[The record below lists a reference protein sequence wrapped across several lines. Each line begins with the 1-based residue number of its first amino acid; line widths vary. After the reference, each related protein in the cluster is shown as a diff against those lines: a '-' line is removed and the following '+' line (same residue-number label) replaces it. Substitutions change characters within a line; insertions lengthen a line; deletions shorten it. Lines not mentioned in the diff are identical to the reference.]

1 MARLA
6 RARSFGEDYCLM
18 VDGFPDRIA
27 RAISAIANAPEG
39 GVLVHCYAGKDR
51 TGIVVALLLALVG
64 VPKETIV
71 DDYTVSADYLRPLWE
86 EQRRL
91 AIPTVPPG
99 SPPEAMAE
107 MLEHL
112 GQAHGG
118 AEAYLRTAG
127 VTDEEIA
134 RLRERLVEAA

>member
-1 MARLA
+1 
-6 RARSFGEDYCLM
+6 M